1 MAGLVPA
8 IHDLPRSTK
17 NVDARDKPGHD
28 EHKPTVRAMSMTLPH
43 LTDAESFRA
52 FRSASSQWLPV
63 ALDIARGH
71 GLDVGSPHVFPTGTN
86 LVIGLGD
93 RLILKIFPPL
103 LRAQFVSE
111 RASLMQLASRLHV
124 PIPGIV
130 AEGERDGWPYLVITR
145 LAGALGSEVWPSL
158 PEDQKERVLRQIGE
172 TIAAVQRVPLGE
184 LAQIEPRWDAFMRAQ
199 MQGCKARH
207 TRLGLAPKFLAGL
220 DDLLRDAARLI
231 PMDAPP
237 VILIGEYIPENFLL
251 ACDDGEWSLKG
262 LFDFGDV
269 LAGWRDYDLLG
280 PSAFMAAGRPGR
292 VRSLLEGFGYPR
304 PDDALKRRLMALML
318 LHRASDLNSHICIE
332 GWQERAADLVE
343 LQELIWPG

>member
-1 MAGLVPA
+1 MTATPSKQ
-8 IHDLPRSTK
+8 LPD
-17 NVDARDKPGHD
+17 V
-28 EHKPTVRAMSMTLPH
+28 
-43 LTDAESFRA
+43 TDAASLRA
-52 FRSASSQWLPV
+52 FRSAPSQWLPI
-63 ALDIARGH
+63 ALDVARSH
-71 GLDVGSPHVFPTGTN
+71 GLDVSAPHVFATGTN
-86 LVIGLGD
+86 LVVGLGET
-93 RLILKIFPPL
+93 LILKIFPPL

-111 RASLMQLASRLHV
+111 RGSLSQLAGRLQL
-124 PIPGIV
+124 PIPEIV

-145 LAGALGSEVWPSL
+145 LAGTLGSEVWPHL

-172 TIAAVQRVPLGE
+172 TIASVQRAPLGA
-184 LAQIEPRWDAFMRAQ
+184 LAQVEPRWDAFMRRQ
-199 MQGCKARH
+199 MQGCRARH

-220 DDLLRDAARLI
+220 DDLLRDAGRLI

-251 ACDDGEWSLKG
+251 ACHDGQWSLAG

-292 VRSLLEGFGYPR
+292 VRSLLEGFGYAT
-304 PDDALKRRLMALML
+304 PDDALRRRLMALML
-318 LHRASDLNSHICIE
+318 LHRASDLNAHICIE
-332 GWQERAADLVE
+332 GWQEQADDLIE